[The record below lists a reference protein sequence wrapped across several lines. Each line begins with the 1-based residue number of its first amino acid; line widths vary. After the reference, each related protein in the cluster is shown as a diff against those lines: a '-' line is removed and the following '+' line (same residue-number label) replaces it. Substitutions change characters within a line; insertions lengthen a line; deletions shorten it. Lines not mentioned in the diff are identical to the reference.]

1 MKTENEYLSLE
12 VNENGGCI
20 KSIYDKKRD
29 KELLYQPVEES
40 WKGQDIFIFPFI
52 ARL

>member
-12 VNENGGCI
+12 VNENGGCL

-40 WKGQDIFIFPFI
+40 WAITLHESRYGS
-52 ARL
+52 